1 MENNTLHHSEYPKL
15 VVIYIVV
22 SILLI
27 LFLIIPG
34 YTNATPE
41 NNNINIISP
50 SNNSKVQPDNLTI
63 TGTAVFDS
71 SQPCSVHAT
80 WNDSQS
86 LRHPVKI
93 INDGKNYSMWKFTYD
108 PNSHEIIEGPNT
120 LTGILSCVNLPSD
133 NLTRISSIIVNGH
146 EKSVKGNNLS
156 NSGSDFSQMVP
167 TTSLSG
173 QQQNSDI
180 FSSNDFDLAIP
191 FTKENE
197 TKYDS
202 PITNEFER
210 VNRTYINSTLQGNK
224 SLASA
229 AAPPSILEIES
240 NQNSN
245 KFLSISNDTRVV
257 ADAGPD
263 QTVYESASVILN
275 GSNSKSNNNV
285 ILSYEWKQIPNPN
298 ITVGGAN
305 TMMWSFIAPYVSTD
319 TTLTFELVVTD
330 NKGITSTD
338 EVNINVRDGNK
349 TVSQVELTDGLL
361 SKESNKSKS
370 DTPSELRNL
379 VIQTLVDE
387 NSVSIGE
394 EQVIKIDLIDANS
407 DDRIN
412 NATIRGEILDSSE
425 KIIKE
430 FSENNDTLELSLK
443 IPENAKVGDF
453 VIRVNAT
460 APGYISSNTDT
471 NFKVQ
476 K

>member
-1 MENNTLHHSEYPKL
+1 LHHSEYPKFTIISI
-15 VVIYIVV
+15 VI
-22 SILLI
+22 SILPI
-27 LFLIIPG
+27 LFLVLPG

-41 NNNINIISP
+41 NNNVNIISP
-50 SNNSKVQPDNLTI
+50 SNNSKVQPGNLTI

-71 SQPCSVHAT
+71 SQPCSVYAT

-86 LRHPVKI
+86 LRHPVNI
-93 INDGKNYSMWKFTYD
+93 INGGKNYSMWKFTYD
-108 PNSHEIIEGPNT
+108 PSSHEIIEGPNI

-146 EKSVKGNNLS
+146 EKS
-156 NSGSDFSQMVP
+156 

-173 QQQNSDI
+173 QQLNRDA
-180 FSSNDFDLAIP
+180 FSRNNFDLAIP

-210 VNRTYINSTLQGNK
+210 VNRTYTNSTLQGNK
-224 SLASA
+224 SLTSA
-229 AAPPSILEIES
+229 TAPPSILEIES
-240 NQNSN
+240 NQNSK
-245 KFLSISNDTRVV
+245 KFLSLSNDTRVV
-257 ADAGPD
+257 ADAGLD
-263 QTVYESASVILN
+263 QTVHEGASVILN

-305 TMMWSFIAPYVSTD
+305 TMIWSFIAPYVSTD

-330 NKGITSTD
+330 NKGISSTD

-349 TVSQVELTDGLL
+349 TVSEVELTDGFLA
-361 SKESNKSKS
+361 KESNKSKS
-370 DTPSELRNL
+370 DSPSELRNL

-425 KIIKE
+425 KIIKK

-443 IPENAKVGDF
+443 IPENAKVGNF

-471 NFKVQ
+471 SFKVE